1 MQGEEDEESCEG
13 FDLYNDAKFSAG
25 KERNPLLQT
34 AQSLCQKK
42 IPDFLETFTAASWG
56 DFFHGCV

>member
-1 MQGEEDEESCEG
+1 MQGEEDAESCEG

-34 AQSLCQKK
+34 AFAKK
-42 IPDFLETFTAASWG
+42 SQISCALETFTAASWVT
-56 DFFHGCV
+56 FPWCV